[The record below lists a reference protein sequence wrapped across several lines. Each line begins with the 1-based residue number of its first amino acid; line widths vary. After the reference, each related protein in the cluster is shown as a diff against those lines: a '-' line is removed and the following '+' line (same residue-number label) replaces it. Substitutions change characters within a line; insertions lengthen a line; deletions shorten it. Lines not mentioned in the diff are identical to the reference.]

1 MRMFVIALT
10 ALCGGFV
17 LGAYVSERVVVRP
30 GRVEVLTVRD
40 TVAIT
45 SPPKVVVRY
54 LHADTVWLAAAGTA
68 GDTVRTIVPVEQAI
82 YSGDGY
88 QAYVSG
94 YRPRLDSLIMV
105 RAVTSV
111 AASGRAPRSPKFS
124 IGLQAGYGITPRG
137 PQPYIGVG
145 LSYSIQF

>member
-54 LHADTVWLAAAGTA
+54 LNADTVWLAAAGTA

-88 QAYVSG
+88 
-94 YRPRLDSLIMV
+94 
-105 RAVTSV
+105 
-111 AASGRAPRSPKFS
+111 
-124 IGLQAGYGITPRG
+124 
-137 PQPYIGVG
+137 
-145 LSYSIQF
+145 